1 MQSSLPVA
9 ERPRRPEWMKVRAPS
24 ADSRYFDVKK
34 LIHGHSLLTI
44 CEEARCPNIS
54 ECWGRGT
61 ATFQILGD
69 TCTRACRYCYVNSGK
84 PEHPPDPLE
93 PLRLGQTAAQM
104 GLKHVV
110 VTSVDRDD
118 LPDKGAGHYAAT
130 IRSLKSKVP
139 GASIEV
145 LTPDF
150 LGYEE
155 EALGI
160 VLAERPD
167 VFNHNIETV
176 RRLHRRMR
184 GAKASYDRA
193 LWLLR
198 RAKEVADYPVLTK
211 SGIIVGLGET
221 NDEVVDTMRDLRSHG
236 VDVVTIGQYLQ
247 PSAKPAQID
256 RWVHPEEFRW
266 LREQG
271 QALGFGSVFAGP
283 LVRSSYRADEQRH
296 AAATGRGAVA
306 Y

>member
-1 MQSSLPVA
+1 
-9 ERPRRPEWMKVRAPS
+9 MKVRAPS
-24 ADSRYFDVKK
+24 SSSRYFDVRK
-34 LIHGHSLLTI
+34 LIHGQGLHTI
-44 CEEARCPNIS
+44 CEEARCPNIA

-69 TCTRACRYCYVNSGK
+69 TCTRACRYCYVHSGK
-84 PEHPPDPLE
+84 PDGPPDPLE
-93 PLRLGQTAAQM
+93 PLRLAHAAAQM
-104 GLKHVV
+104 QLTHVV

-130 IRSLKSKVP
+130 IRALRARLP
-139 GASIEV
+139 AASVEV

-150 LGYEE
+150 LGHEE
-155 EALGI
+155 EALRI

-184 GAKASYDRA
+184 GAKVEYDRA

-198 RAKEVADYPVLTK
+198 RAKDVADYRVLTK

-221 NDEVVDTMRDLRSHG
+221 NDEVVETMGDLRAHG

-247 PSAKPAQID
+247 PSPKHARID
-256 RWVHPEEFRW
+256 RWVHPDEFRW
-266 LREQG
+266 FREQG
-271 QALGFGSVFAGP
+271 EALGFGSVFSGP

-296 AAATGRGAVA
+296 AAATGRGAVS

>member
-1 MQSSLPVA
+1 MQKSLPVA
-9 ERPRRPEWMKVRAPS
+9 ERPRRPDWMKVRAPS
-24 ADSRYFDVKK
+24 ANSRYAEVKG
-34 LIHGHSLLTI
+34 LMREGRLVTI
-44 CEEARCPNIS
+44 CEEARCPNIA

-69 TCTRACRYCYVNSGK
+69 TCTRACRYCYVHSGR
-84 PEHPPDPLE
+84 PDGPPDRLE
-93 PLRLGQTAAQM
+93 PLRLAATAAQM
-104 GLKHVV
+104 GLTHVV

-130 IRSLKSKVP
+130 IRALKRKLP
-139 GASIEV
+139 GASVEV

-150 LGYEE
+150 LGHED
-155 EALGI
+155 EALAI
-160 VLAERPD
+160 VLAERPE

-184 GAKASYDRA
+184 GAKASYDKA
-193 LWLLR
+193 LWLLA
-198 RAKEVADYPVLTK
+198 RAKETAGYAVLTK

-221 NDEVVDTMRDLRSHG
+221 NDEVVETMRDLRDHG

-247 PSAKPAQID
+247 PSASHAPID
-256 RWVHPEEFRW
+256 RWVHPDEFRW

-271 QALGFGSVFAGP
+271 EAMGFGSVFSGP